1 MSSLDPLEFTDSKP
15 YPDRLEAA
23 KKKTGLN
30 DALSVAVGDLNGSPV
45 VIACMDFSFIGG
57 SMGSVVGEKIA
68 KGIDHALKKG
78 IPFICISKSGGARM
92 MEAGLS
98 LCKWQ
103 KLVRNCRY

>member
-1 MSSLDPLEFTDSKP
+1 MTSEDPLEFKDSKP

-30 DALSVAVGDLNGSPV
+30 DALSVASGELNGQGV

-68 KGIDHALKKG
+68 KVLTTHLKKA
-78 IPFICISKSGGARM
+78 FH
-92 MEAGLS
+92 LS
-98 LCKWQ
+98 VSLSQ
-103 KLVRNCRY
+103 VELV